1 MRWVVWDAVQLSR
14 AHHLEQDAEDV
25 GIETAACHLENSLT
39 LGGGVHAYPP
49 KRLSAQDLA
58 FAPQMTP
65 GTLQTQH
72 GWPTHQH
79 ARPHTP

>member
-1 MRWVVWDAVQLSR
+1 MGWVVWDAVQLSR
-14 AHHLEQDAEDV
+14 AHHLEQDTEDV

-39 LGGGVHAYPP
+39 LGGGGVHACPP

-65 GTLQTQH
+65 GTLQTQQ
-72 GWPTHQH
+72 PTHQH